1 MEVGVKPPTTDKKRP
16 QKNRPQL
23 NGFRPRI
30 SLRVKLFLLLIIP
43 FCIPLIGYSFVKN
56 LEQFLRDNEQSLLTN
71 YSRLAA
77 TVMGNHADDF
87 VASQQSATG
96 KSIYAYPINFQPLLD
111 GYFDEWPKHIKPAFS
126 ILANEIPSVASANLV
141 QDGLVQNEVLADTFL
156 TADSRY
162 YYLFIKVV
170 DNDIRYFNPSSSFHH
185 QTSFHDRTNSYDRIV
200 VSANGANSS
209 TNYVIYTAAPGNVF
223 ARILKN
229 KDGTGANEQ
238 TTNEP
243 RINGY
248 WEESSNG
255 YNLELKIPKSLIPNN
270 LSISV
275 FDADAL
281 IKATDETN
289 RIKTTAE
296 KAPAESYSIS
306 SPSIPLQKAIS
317 DFNQDGLRYWAINTN
332 GTVLAAIDNIKNG
345 DINSERESI
354 LTTVRKSIYRFILKQ
369 PTSNFADSQYG
380 SSHISDI
387 SSKKALAGIPFQSW
401 HPTPD
406 NRAVILSAA
415 YPVKKDG
422 SVIGAVI
429 VEKTS
434 NKILSLQNKAM
445 ERMIDISILAFL
457 ITLTLLIYLTTHISR
472 KILRLQRYTNNSIS
486 KDGRIISDMPF
497 VDNANDEIT
506 DLAHNFSNMIDRVS
520 QYTSYLENMSGRLS
534 HELKTP
540 LAIVSSSLDNISMCE
555 VPEDIKIYHQRASE
569 GAHRLKQMLSAMSE
583 ATRLEKTLE
592 SAPSDIIDIK
602 ELLSSYCEGYQS
614 CFESITIESCLSEKD
629 IHIVGNKDLFAQ
641 MLDKIFGNAVDF
653 HKAKTPIKVQLDHNN
668 GYAVMAISNQGKTIL
683 PENVS
688 EIFSPMVSMRKNL
701 ENSNHLGLGL
711 YIVKLICKY
720 HQGHVYAENLQDKS
734 GVCIYAH
741 LPLSAIK
748 SS

>member
-1 MEVGVKPPTTDKKRP
+1 MEVGVKPPRIQTKKY
-16 QKNRPQL
+16 
-23 NGFRPRI
+23 RPRI
-30 SLRVKLFLLLIIP
+30 SLRAKLFLLLIIP

-77 TVMGNHADDF
+77 TVLSNQAEDF
-87 VASQQSATG
+87 LTSQQATNG
-96 KSIYAYPINFQPLLD
+96 KSIYAYPINFKPLLD
-111 GYFDEWPKHIKPAFS
+111 GYFDEWPNHIKPAFS
-126 ILANEIPSVASANLV
+126 ILANETPGVTGNAIGEDKVF
-141 QDGLVQNEVLADTFL
+141 ADTFL
-156 TADSRY
+156 TTDSRY

-170 DNDIRYFNPSSSFHH
+170 DSDIRYFNPSFSK
-185 QTSFHDRTNSYDRIV
+185 FHDSVLIT
-200 VSANGANSS
+200 ATGANSS
-209 TNYVIYTAAPGNVF
+209 TSYMFYTAAPGKVF
-223 ARILKN
+223 ARIL
-229 KDGTGANEQ
+229 TGENGEQ
-238 TTNEP
+238 TINEP

-248 WEESSNG
+248 WEESNNG
-255 YNLELKIPKSLIPNN
+255 YNLELKIPKSLIPHNI
-270 LSISV
+270 SISL
-275 FDADAL
+275 FDAFV
-281 IKATDETN
+281 ETN
-289 RIKTTAE
+289 GIKTTSE
-296 KAPAESYSIS
+296 KSSAESYSIS

-345 DINSERESI
+345 DISSEKEST
-354 LTTVRKSIYRFILKQ
+354 LTTMRKSIYRFILKQ
-369 PTSNFADSQYG
+369 PTSNFADTQYG

-387 SSKKALAGIPFQSW
+387 SSKKALTGTPFQSW

-422 SVIGAVI
+422 GVIGAVI
-429 VEKTS
+429 AEKTS
-434 NKILSLQNKAM
+434 NKILSLHNEAM
-445 ERMIDISILAFL
+445 ERIIDISILAFL
-457 ITLTLLIYLTTHISR
+457 LTLSVLIYLTTHISR

-497 VDNANDEIT
+497 EDDANDEIT

-520 QYTSYLENMSGRLS
+520 QYTNYLENMSGRLS

-555 VPEDIKIYHQRASE
+555 VPEDIKVYHQRATD
-569 GAHRLKQMLSAMSE
+569 GAHRLRQMLSAMSE

-602 ELLSSYCEGYQS
+602 ELLKSYCEGYQS
-614 CFESITIESCLSEKD
+614 CFESITIESCLSKKD

-641 MLDKIFGNAVDF
+641 MLDKVFGNAADF
-653 HKAKTPIKVQLDHNN
+653 HTAGTPIKVQLQQDN
-668 GYAVMAISNQGKTIL
+668 GYAVLSIENQGKTIL

-688 EIFSPMVSMRKNL
+688 EIFSPMVSMRNNI

-711 YIVKLICKY
+711 YIVELICKY
-720 HQGHVYAENLQDKS
+720 HQGHVYAENLADET
-734 GVCIYAH
+734 GVCIFIH

>member
-1 MEVGVKPPTTDKKRP
+1 MEVGVKPPRVQTKKF
-16 QKNRPQL
+16 K
-23 NGFRPRI
+23 PRI
-30 SLRVKLFLLLIIP
+30 SLRAKLFLLLIIP

-77 TVMGNHADDF
+77 TVLSNQAEDF
-87 VASQQSATG
+87 LTSQQATNG
-96 KSIYAYPINFQPLLD
+96 KSIYAYPINFKPLLD
-111 GYFDEWPKHIKPAFS
+111 GYFDEWPNHINPAFS
-126 ILANEIPSVASANLV
+126 IFADEAPNITNNGSAPDKSLV
-141 QDGLVQNEVLADTFL
+141 DTFL
-156 TADSRY
+156 TTDNKY

-170 DNDIRYFNPSSSFHH
+170 DNDIRYYNPSSSFHN
-185 QTSFHDRTNSYDRIV
+185 QASFYDRIV
-200 VSANGANSS
+200 ISAGNISADNISANGENNS
-209 TNYVIYTAAPGNVF
+209 TNYVFYTAAPGKVF
-223 ARILKN
+223 ARILPGEN
-229 KDGTGANEQ
+229 SEQ
-238 TTNEP
+238 TINEP

-248 WEESSNG
+248 WEESNNG
-255 YNLELKIPKSLIPNN
+255 YNLELKIPKSLIPHNI
-270 LSISV
+270 SISL
-275 FDADAL
+275 FDAFV
-281 IKATDETN
+281 ETN
-289 RIKTTAE
+289 GIKTTSE
-296 KAPAESYSIS
+296 KSSAESYSIS

-345 DINSERESI
+345 DISSEKESI
-354 LTTVRKSIYRFILKQ
+354 LTTMRKSIYRFILKQ
-369 PTSNFADSQYG
+369 PTSNFADTQYG

-387 SSKKALAGIPFQSW
+387 SSKKALTGTPFQSW

-429 VEKTS
+429 AEKTS
-434 NKILSLQNKAM
+434 NKILSLHNEAM
-445 ERMIDISILAFL
+445 ERIIDISILAFL
-457 ITLTLLIYLTTHISR
+457 LTLSVLIYLTTHISR

-497 VDNANDEIT
+497 EDDANDEIT

-520 QYTSYLENMSGRLS
+520 QYTNYLENMSGRLS

-555 VPEDIKIYHQRASE
+555 VPEDIKVYHQRATD
-569 GAHRLKQMLSAMSE
+569 GAHRLRQMLSAMSE

-602 ELLSSYCEGYQS
+602 ELLKSYCEGYQS
-614 CFESITIESCLSEKD
+614 CFESITIESCLSKKD

-641 MLDKIFGNAVDF
+641 MLDKVFGNAADF
-653 HKAKTPIKVQLDHNN
+653 HTAGTPIKVQLQQDN
-668 GYAVMAISNQGKTIL
+668 GYAVLSIENKGKTIL

-688 EIFSPMVSMRKNL
+688 EIFSPMVSMRNNI

-711 YIVKLICKY
+711 YIVELICKY
-720 HQGHVYAENLQDKS
+720 HQGHVYAENLADET
-734 GVCIYAH
+734 GVCIFIH

>member
-1 MEVGVKPPTTDKKRP
+1 MEVGVKPPRVQAKKF
-16 QKNRPQL
+16 K
-23 NGFRPRI
+23 PRI
-30 SLRVKLFLLLIIP
+30 SLRAKLFLLLIIP

-77 TVMGNHADDF
+77 TVLSNQAEDF
-87 VASQQSATG
+87 VASQKATNG
-96 KSIYAYPINFQPLLD
+96 KSIYAYPINFKPLLD
-111 GYFDEWPKHIKPAFS
+111 GYFDEWPNHINPAFS
-126 ILANEIPSVASANLV
+126 IFADEAPNITNNGSAPDKALV
-141 QDGLVQNEVLADTFL
+141 DTFL
-156 TADSRY
+156 TTDSRY

-170 DNDIRYFNPSSSFHH
+170 DSDISYFNPNS
-185 QTSFHDRTNSYDRIV
+185 SFHDRV
-200 VSANGANSS
+200 VITSSGANSS
-209 TNYVIYTAAPGNVF
+209 TDYMFYTAAPGNVF
-223 ARILKN
+223 ARIVN
-229 KDGTGANEQ
+229 GEDGEQ
-238 TTNEP
+238 TINEP

-248 WEESSNG
+248 WEESNNG
-255 YNLELKIPKSLIPNN
+255 YNLELKIPKSLIEGN
-270 LSISV
+270 LEISV
-275 FDADAL
+275 FDSNYL
-281 IKATDETN
+281 INANTETN
-289 RIKTTAE
+289 GVKTTTE
-296 KAPAESYSIS
+296 KSSAGSYSIS

-317 DFNQDGLRYWAINTN
+317 DFNQYGLRYWAINTN
-332 GTVLAAIDNIKNG
+332 GTVLAAVDNIKNG
-345 DINSERESI
+345 DISSEKESI

-369 PTSNFADSQYG
+369 PTSNFADTQYG

-387 SSKKALAGIPFQSW
+387 SSEKALAGTPFQSW

-406 NRAVILSAA
+406 NRTVILSAA

-429 VEKTS
+429 VEKTN

-457 ITLTLLIYLTTHISR
+457 ITLSLLIYLTTHISR

-486 KDGRIISDMPF
+486 KDGRIVSDMPF
-497 VDNANDEIT
+497 EDDANDEIT

-520 QYTSYLENMSGRLS
+520 QYTNYLENMSGRLS

-555 VPEDIKIYHQRASE
+555 VPEDIKVYHQRASD
-569 GAHRLKQMLSAMSE
+569 GAHRLRQMLSAMSE

-614 CFESITIESCLSEKD
+614 CFESITIESCLSAKD
-629 IHIVGNKDLFAQ
+629 THIVGNKDLFAQ
-641 MLDKIFGNAVDF
+641 MLDKIFGNAADF
-653 HKAKTPIKVQLDHNN
+653 HTAGTPIKVQLKQIN
-668 GYAVMAISNQGKTIL
+668 GYAVLAIANQGNTIL

-688 EIFSPMVSMRKNL
+688 EIFSPMVSMRKNI

-711 YIVKLICKY
+711 YIVELICKY

-734 GVCIYAH
+734 GVCIYIH
-741 LPLSAIK
+741 LPLSAIQN
-748 SS
+748 S